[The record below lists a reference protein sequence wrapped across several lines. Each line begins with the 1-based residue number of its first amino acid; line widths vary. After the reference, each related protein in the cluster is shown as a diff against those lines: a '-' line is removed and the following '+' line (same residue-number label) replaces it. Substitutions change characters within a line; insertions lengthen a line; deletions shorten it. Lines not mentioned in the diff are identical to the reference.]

1 MKQEKKS
8 SSAEQPNFE
17 KDLEKLESVVAALEE
32 GGLSLDAALK
42 HFEDG
47 TKLAQ
52 RCEQALTEA
61 EKRIEILTKNAQG
74 ELETK
79 PFLEEG
85 ANPRSAAVETQVEE
99 PDEDSEEN
107 GGELLF

>member
-8 SSAEQPNFE
+8 PAVEQPSFE
-17 KDLEKLESVVAALEE
+17 KDIEKLESVVASLEE
-32 GGLSLDAALK
+32 GGLSLEAALK

-47 TKLAQ
+47 IKLAQ
-52 RCEQALTEA
+52 RCEKALTEA

-74 ELETK
+74 ELEPK
-79 PFLEEG
+79 PFLTEG
-85 ANPRSAAVETQVEE
+85 ENPRPAPVETQVPE
-99 PDEDSEEN
+99 PDEDTGEG